1 MNKIKDFLW
10 MLFGFSAGR
19 ETKYQGQMLRLFI
32 AVFVILIFWASTS
45 EIEQVVHAQGQIIA
59 SSRTQLIQVSDGGIL
74 VDLKVKEGDSV
85 KEGDLLANLE
95 TERVIAAYKESYS
108 KESSLRLT
116 IARLLSELEGNRL
129 VFDPRLIKDFPEIAK
144 TEMNLY
150 KKRRL
155 SYLSQIEFLDSSIK
169 YQNEELDMNMKLEAT
184 GDVSRADILRL
195 KKSINDAKGNL
206 EAQKN
211 KYIQEVSTELN
222 KARAELGSQQQIV
235 QDKKQLLKHT
245 EIRSPSAGIVKSVR
259 MTTLGAV
266 LRQGDELLQILPTDT
281 DLIIEAKVKPSDMTF
296 IEDGLPVSIKLDA
309 YDYSIFGVLSG
320 KVVYI
325 SADTLTEEVKGI
337 SSSFYRVKINVD
349 KNSYINKISK
359 RIEFRPGMTSTV
371 DIKTGKRN
379 VLAIIF
385 KPLTK
390 TLKESFVER

>member
-1 MNKIKDFLW
+1 
-10 MLFGFSAGR
+10 
-19 ETKYQGQMLRLFI
+19 MLRLFI

-116 IARLLSELEGNRL
+116 IARLVSELEGNRL

-235 QDKKQLLKHT
+235 QDKKQLLKHA

-296 IEDGLPVSIKLDA
+296 IEEGLPVSIKLDA
-309 YDYSIFGVLSG
+309 YDYSIYGVLSG

>member
-1 MNKIKDFLW
+1 L
-10 MLFGFSAGR
+10 
-19 ETKYQGQMLRLFI
+19 
-32 AVFVILIFWASTS
+32 
-45 EIEQVVHAQGQIIA
+45 
-59 SSRTQLIQVSDGGIL
+59 DGTGNIY
-74 VDLKVKEGDSV
+74 
-85 KEGDLLANLE
+85 
-95 TERVIAAYKESYS
+95 IAAESVT
-108 KESSLRLT
+108 SSSNT
-116 IARLLSELEGNRL
+116 ADIT
-129 VFDPRLIKDFPEIAK
+129 LIKYSAAGSFAW
-144 TEMNLY
+144 
-150 KKRRL
+150 
-155 SYLSQIEFLDSSIK
+155 
-169 YQNEELDMNMKLEAT
+169 A
-184 GDVSRADILRL
+184 
-195 KKSINDAKGNL
+195 KSINDAKGNL

-235 QDKKQLLKHT
+235 QDKKQLLKHA

-296 IEDGLPVSIKLDA
+296 IEEGLPVSIKLDA